1 MTKEVM
7 KQALEALYGFIP
19 YLPLKDEKQCSKYDK
34 AIKALE
40 EALKQEQD
48 EPVAWCDPKELWQL
62 KNGKGYFIVMP
73 KKNHVYSKPLY
84 EYPQPKQ
91 EQDEPVAWVI
101 HSNGEEHGLD
111 FWQDEINAL
120 PIGTFLYTT
129 PQTKEWIGLTNEEI
143 SKVLYDSGD
152 PDGLPEYARAIEAR
166 LKDKN
171 ALSERS

>member
-19 YLPLKDEKQCSKYDK
+19 YLPLKDEKQCNKYDK

-40 EALKQEQD
+40 EAL
-48 EPVAWCDPKELWQL
+48 
-62 KNGKGYFIVMP
+62 
-73 KKNHVYSKPLY
+73 
-84 EYPQPKQ
+84 KQ

-129 PQTKEWIGLTNEEI
+129 PQTKEWVGLTDEQYEELSQLTHVEVI
-143 SKVLYDSGD
+143 KL
-152 PDGLPEYARAIEAR
+152 IEDI
-166 LKDKN
+166 LKN
-171 ALSERS
+171 NNT

>member
-19 YLPLKDEKQCSKYDK
+19 YLPLKDEKQCNKYDK

-40 EALKQEQD
+40 EAL
-48 EPVAWCDPKELWQL
+48 
-62 KNGKGYFIVMP
+62 
-73 KKNHVYSKPLY
+73 
-84 EYPQPKQ
+84 KQ

-129 PQTKEWIGLTNEEI
+129 PQTKEWVSLTNEQI
-143 SKVLYDSGD
+143 VDLVIKNAGFPTKL
-152 PDGLPEYARAIEAR
+152 AKAIEAK
-166 LKDKN
+166 LKGQ
-171 ALSERS
+171 E